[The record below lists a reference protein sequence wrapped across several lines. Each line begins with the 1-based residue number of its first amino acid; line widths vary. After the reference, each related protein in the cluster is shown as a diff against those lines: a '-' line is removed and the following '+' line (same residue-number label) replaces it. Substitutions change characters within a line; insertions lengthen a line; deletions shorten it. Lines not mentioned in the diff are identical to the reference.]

1 MITTPSACIQAE
13 EGSVAKAVLMPGDPL
28 RAKYVAEHYLED
40 PVLFN
45 SVRNMYGY
53 TGTYKGKKI
62 SVMGSG
68 MGIPSIGLYAYDLY
82 SFLWSRGNHPDRI
95 HRSDQ

>member
-1 MITTPSACIQAE
+1 MITTPSALIQAE

-62 SVMGSG
+62 SVWEAEWEFR
-68 MGIPSIGLYAYDLY
+68 PSDCTHMTCTVSLE
-82 SFLWSRGNHPDRI
+82 
-95 HRSDQ
+95 